1 MSRYAVTYRIDGG
14 PGLNGWA
21 ERTCNSVNVYAN
33 KDDMTPVN
41 GATIVTYSDV
51 PTEVHVV
58 PTTKDCN
65 GDGSVSVYDKCAVNL
80 LEQIERNTRMATT
93 VPTTQP
99 RSVAVVSTGRLLN
112 TIIESDTNHYVTPLG
127 ITSGSFD
134 ASGITTDGDYAYA
147 TTAWNATENGTIARV
162 VVSLTQRTGVSM
174 NSGYKSLDYASPSSL
189 KYRVAISATPQHVFD
204 VNTPFSDIP
213 LPEYGDALTATLYDG
228 ETASGYA
235 IIEFMGT
242 NIQLVPLQI
251 YDNSTYKNRLIIG
264 NTYLFRRVPYTNGA
278 DDFSNVGAPNVQSFG
293 TFVATGTT
301 PNIWKETQVWDV
313 TSAQPAVLYNTT
325 GFDIS
330 ASYVQYGEY
339 DIAVK
344 IESSQP
350 IFDRPASFTTYGG
363 LGNIISVDGGTVIA
377 HDGGRVFHETFKLQE
392 K

>member
-21 ERTCNSVNVYAN
+21 ERTCHGVSVYAN

-99 RSVAVVSTGRLLN
+99 RSVAVVSTGQLLN
-112 TIIESDTNHYVTPLG
+112 TPIESDT
-127 ITSGSFD
+127 
-134 ASGITTDGDYAYA
+134 
-147 TTAWNATENGTIARV
+147 
-162 VVSLTQRTGVSM
+162 
-174 NSGYKSLDYASPSSL
+174 K
-189 KYRVAISATPQHVFD
+189 
-204 VNTPFSDIP
+204 
-213 LPEYGDALTATLYDG
+213 
-228 ETASGYA
+228 
-235 IIEFMGT
+235 
-242 NIQLVPLQI
+242 
-251 YDNSTYKNRLIIG
+251 LIIG
-264 NTYLFRRVPYTNGA
+264 NTYLFRRVPYSNGA

-339 DIAVK
+339 EIVVK
-344 IESSQP
+344 IESSQL
-350 IFDRPASFTTYGG
+350 IFDGPDSFTTYGG
-363 LGNIISVDGGTVIA
+363 LGNVISVDGGTVLA
-377 HDGGRVFHETFKLQE
+377 RPGGRVFHETF
-392 K
+392 

>member
-99 RSVAVVSTGRLLN
+99 RSVAVVSTGGSLSDP
-112 TIIESDTNHYVTPLG
+112 IESDT
-127 ITSGSFD
+127 
-134 ASGITTDGDYAYA
+134 
-147 TTAWNATENGTIARV
+147 
-162 VVSLTQRTGVSM
+162 
-174 NSGYKSLDYASPSSL
+174 K
-189 KYRVAISATPQHVFD
+189 
-204 VNTPFSDIP
+204 
-213 LPEYGDALTATLYDG
+213 
-228 ETASGYA
+228 
-235 IIEFMGT
+235 
-242 NIQLVPLQI
+242 
-251 YDNSTYKNRLIIG
+251 LIIG
-264 NTYLFRRVPYTNGA
+264 NTYLFRRVPYSNGA

-325 GFDIS
+325 GTDIS
-330 ASYVQYGEY
+330 ASYVVHAYYG
-339 DIAVK
+339 IVVK

-363 LGNIISVDGGTVIA
+363 LGNVISVDGGTVLA
-377 HDGGRVFHETFKLQE
+377 HPGGRVFHETFKLQE
-392 K
+392 S

>member
-21 ERTCNSVNVYAN
+21 ERTCHGVSVYAN

-93 VPTTQP
+93 APTTQP
-99 RSVAVVSTGRLLN
+99 RSVAVVSTGQLLN
-112 TIIESDTNHYVTPLG
+112 TPIKSDT
-127 ITSGSFD
+127 
-134 ASGITTDGDYAYA
+134 
-147 TTAWNATENGTIARV
+147 
-162 VVSLTQRTGVSM
+162 
-174 NSGYKSLDYASPSSL
+174 K
-189 KYRVAISATPQHVFD
+189 
-204 VNTPFSDIP
+204 
-213 LPEYGDALTATLYDG
+213 
-228 ETASGYA
+228 
-235 IIEFMGT
+235 
-242 NIQLVPLQI
+242 
-251 YDNSTYKNRLIIG
+251 LIIG
-264 NTYLFRRVPYTNGA
+264 NTYLFSRVPYSNGA

-325 GFDIS
+325 GTYIS
-330 ASYVQYGEY
+330 ASYVQYGDY

-344 IESSQP
+344 IESNQP
-350 IFDRPASFTTYGG
+350 IFDRPASFTTFGG

-377 HDGGRVFHETFKLQE
+377 SPGGRVFHETFELLE

>member
-21 ERTCNSVNVYAN
+21 ERTCHGVSVYAN

-93 VPTTQP
+93 APTTQP
-99 RSVAVVSTGRLLN
+99 RSVAVVSTGRSLN
-112 TIIESDTNHYVTPLG
+112 TPIESDT
-127 ITSGSFD
+127 
-134 ASGITTDGDYAYA
+134 
-147 TTAWNATENGTIARV
+147 
-162 VVSLTQRTGVSM
+162 
-174 NSGYKSLDYASPSSL
+174 K
-189 KYRVAISATPQHVFD
+189 
-204 VNTPFSDIP
+204 
-213 LPEYGDALTATLYDG
+213 
-228 ETASGYA
+228 
-235 IIEFMGT
+235 
-242 NIQLVPLQI
+242 
-251 YDNSTYKNRLIIG
+251 LIIG
-264 NTYLFRRVPYTNGA
+264 NTYLFKWVPYGNGA

-301 PNIWKETQVWDV
+301 PNIWKDTQVWDV

-339 DIAVK
+339 DIVAK
-344 IESSQP
+344 IESSQL

-363 LGNIISVDGGTVIA
+363 GPGNVISVDGGTVLA
-377 HDGGRVFHETFKLQE
+377 HPGGRVFHETFKLQE
-392 K
+392 D

>member
-21 ERTCNSVNVYAN
+21 ERTCHGVSVYAN

-99 RSVAVVSTGRLLN
+99 RSVAVVSTGQLLN
-112 TIIESDTNHYVTPLG
+112 TPIESDT
-127 ITSGSFD
+127 
-134 ASGITTDGDYAYA
+134 
-147 TTAWNATENGTIARV
+147 
-162 VVSLTQRTGVSM
+162 
-174 NSGYKSLDYASPSSL
+174 K
-189 KYRVAISATPQHVFD
+189 
-204 VNTPFSDIP
+204 
-213 LPEYGDALTATLYDG
+213 
-228 ETASGYA
+228 
-235 IIEFMGT
+235 
-242 NIQLVPLQI
+242 
-251 YDNSTYKNRLIIG
+251 LIIG
-264 NTYLFRRVPYTNGA
+264 NTYLFRRVPDSNGA

-330 ASYVQYGEY
+330 ASYVEYGEY

-344 IESSQP
+344 IESSQL
-350 IFDRPASFTTYGG
+350 IFDSPASFTTFGG
-363 LGNIISVDGGTVIA
+363 LGNVISVDGGTVIA
-377 HDGGRVFHETFKLQE
+377 NPGGRLFNETFYLQ
-392 K
+392 